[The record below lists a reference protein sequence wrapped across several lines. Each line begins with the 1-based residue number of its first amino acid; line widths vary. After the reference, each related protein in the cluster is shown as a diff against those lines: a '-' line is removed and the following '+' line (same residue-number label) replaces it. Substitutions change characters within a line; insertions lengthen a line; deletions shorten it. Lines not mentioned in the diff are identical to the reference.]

1 MAQVIGEAALRD
13 ALRSVKYPDVA
24 KDIVTL
30 GLVKRLA
37 ADGGKVTVGVEL
49 PTPAAPPRAALESE
63 VRAALARLEGVE
75 SVAVEFTARVL
86 GRGAGGRADQQRL
99 PGVKNIVA
107 VAAGKGGVGKSTVS
121 TNLALALQRHGA
133 SAGILDADIYG
144 PSVPT
149 MLGPPSVASVATP
162 QQKIQPAVHH
172 GLKVMSVGFFV
183 ERAGAVVW
191 RGPMVHKLLQQFLE
205 DVEWGELDY
214 LVVDLP
220 PGTGDA
226 QLSLAQLVPI
236 SGALLVTTPQEVA
249 LIDVEKAAAM
259 LRKVE
264 VPILGVVENMSEYV
278 CPACGHHDHIFDAG
292 GGKRLAAALEI
303 PLFGSLPIDPRI
315 RHGGDAGMPVVK
327 GAPKTELAGR
337 FLELAAKAA
346 WTLAALHLALP
357 RRAAGLVAI
366 S

>member
-1 MAQVIGEAALRD
+1 MPTPTENQVRD
-13 ALRSVKYPDVA
+13 ALKT
-24 KDIVTL
+24 VTL
-30 GLVKRLA
+30 PGLPRDVITLQLVKDVRI
-37 ADGGKVTVGVEL
+37 DGDTVTVGLEL
-49 PTPAAPPRAALESE
+49 PTPACPGE
-63 VRAALARLEGVE
+63 VRAESERLVTE
-75 SVAVEFTARVL
+75 AVRGTGAGKVTLEVSSAVIGRPLRSADARV
-86 GRGAGGRADQQRL
+86 RQ
-99 PGVKNIVA
+99 VKNIIA

-121 TNLALALQRHGA
+121 TNLALALQRFGA
-133 SAGILDADIYG
+133 RVGMLDADIYG
-144 PSVPT
+144 PSLPL
-149 MLGPPSVASVATP
+149 MLGPPERASGASP
-162 QQKIQPAVHH
+162 EGRLQPALHR
-172 GLKVMSVGFFV
+172 GLAVMSIGFFV
-183 ERAGAVVW
+183 EREGAVVW

-214 LVVDLP
+214 LIVDLP

-264 VPILGVVENMSEYV
+264 VPLLGVVENMSEYV

-292 GGKRLAAALEI
+292 GGKRLAASLGI
-303 PLFGSLPIDPRI
+303 PLFGGLPIDPRI
-315 RHGGDAGMPVVK
+315 RHGGDSGMPFVQ
-327 GAPKTELAGR
+327 GAPGTELAKH
-337 FLELAAKAA
+337 FMELAAKTA
-346 WTLAALHLALP
+346 WRQAALHLAGP

>member
-1 MAQVIGEAALRD
+1 MPTPTENQIREALR
-13 ALRSVKYPDVA
+13 A
-24 KDIVTL
+24 VTL
-30 GLVKRLA
+30 PGLPRDVITLQQVKQVRIEG
-37 ADGGKVTVGVEL
+37 DTVTVALEL
-49 PTPAAPPRAALESE
+49 PTPACPADVRSESE
-63 VRAALARLEGVE
+63 RMIIEAVRAAGCGKVVLEVT
-75 SVAVEFTARVL
+75 SAVIGRPLRSADARV
-86 GRGAGGRADQQRL
+86 R
-99 PGVKNIVA
+99 GVKNIIA

-121 TNLALALQRHGA
+121 TNLALALQRFGA
-133 SAGILDADIYG
+133 RVGMLDADIYG
-144 PSVPT
+144 PSLPL
-149 MLGPPSVASVATP
+149 MLGPPERASGASEDGHLR
-162 QQKIQPAVHH
+162 PAIHL
-172 GLKVMSVGFFV
+172 GMLVMSIGFFV
-183 ERAGAVVW
+183 ERQGAVVW

-205 DVEWGELDY
+205 DVDWGELDY

-249 LIDVEKAAAM
+249 LIDVEKAASM

-264 VPILGVVENMSEYV
+264 VPLLGVVENMSEYV

-303 PLFGSLPIDPRI
+303 PLFGGLPIDPRI
-315 RHGGDAGMPVVK
+315 RHGGDSGMPFVQ
-327 GAPKTELAGR
+327 GAPGTELAKT
-337 FLELAAKAA
+337 FLEIAAKTA
-346 WTLAALHLALP
+346 WRLCALHLAGP